1 MFVRQTNLALD
12 SEHQGTLDLMGRIER
27 ALSRA
32 DAADPAVGSLMGSL
46 VHHLEHDVPVHF
58 AFEENDL
65 FPILVDNGAGDL
77 AHLLAEEHVTIV
89 AVVDELLPL
98 ARRMAQ
104 GDLDAGGVAALKRS
118 ALELASRLTD
128 HIDKETKALL
138 PVLEDI
144 LDDEADRT
152 LSFAH
157 AAG

>member
-27 ALSRA
+27 ALTHGGA
-32 DAADPAVGSLMGSL
+32 DAAVAPLMGSL

-65 FPILVDNGAGDL
+65 FPILADNGAGDL

-104 GDLDAGGVAALKRS
+104 GSLDAAGVVALKRS
-118 ALELASRLTD
+118 ALELASRLND

-144 LDDEADRT
+144 LDEEADRT

>member
-27 ALSRA
+27 ALSRG
-32 DAADPAVGSLMGSL
+32 DTGDPALGALMGSL

-98 ARRMAQ
+98 ARRRAQ
-104 GDLDAGGVAALKRS
+104 GSLDAAGAAVLKRS
-118 ALELASRLTD
+118 ALELAARLTD

-144 LDDEADRT
+144 LDDEAD
-152 LSFAH
+152 
-157 AAG
+157 